1 LPAVIPVS
9 LPSTLLRQRPDILAA
24 EEQLHAA
31 SAGVGIAVASEYP
44 SITLSGALT
53 RDALTAAG
61 LFHDFERLW
70 NVGSTLTQPI
80 FEGGALR
87 AQTRAARDAFTA
99 QANAYREV
107 VLTAF
112 GQVADNLRALEN
124 DADRAAAFRH
134 AQRIAGDSLALQR
147 ISYAAGKT
155 TVLQLIDAERTYS
168 QAMLGMASAQV
179 QQLEDA
185 ANLLVAVGG
194 GWWNTSIAPAG

>member
-1 LPAVIPVS
+1 VS

-31 SAGVGIAVASEYP
+31 SAGIGIAVANEYP

-53 RDALTAAG
+53 RDALTAAN

-70 NVGSTLTQPI
+70 SIGGELTQPI

-99 QANAYREV
+99 QADTYRGV
-107 VLTAF
+107 VLSAF
-112 GQVADNLRALEN
+112 GQVADDLRALEH
-124 DADRAAAFRH
+124 DADRVAAFRH
-134 AQRIAGDSLALQR
+134 ALRIAGDSLALQR

-168 QAMLGMASAQV
+168 QAMLGMATAQA

-185 ANLLVAVGG
+185 ADLLVAVGG
-194 GWWNTSIAPAG
+194 GWWSTSIAPAG